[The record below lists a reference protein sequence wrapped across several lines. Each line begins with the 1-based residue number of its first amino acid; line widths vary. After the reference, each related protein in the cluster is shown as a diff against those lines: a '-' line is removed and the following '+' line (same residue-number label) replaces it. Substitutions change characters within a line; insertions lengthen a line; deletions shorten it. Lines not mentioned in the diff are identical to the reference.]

1 MKSLNYAKRMPS
13 KNKIVGKAIL
23 FLEIYIHTPCII
35 MIKEDFMKIYM
46 KQNKALLLFT
56 ILTSIIASLGYV
68 FMAVLLQKL
77 LDIAVGKNMQQ
88 FIPMVLFSI
97 FYFVMLG
104 IFLYLQSLLSK
115 RITCKIIKQIRSDL
129 FQGTVS
135 QSMEDFGKRNT
146 ADYLSIITNDV
157 KMIEDNFL
165 LPLFEVVQYIVIFIS
180 SFVLMIYFDVI
191 VTIVVFVAITLMFLV
206 PSLLGK
212 ELEKRQNILSSK
224 LADFTAKLKDILSG
238 FEIIKSY
245 SMKQYVIQQFDKEN
259 SETIHS
265 KYSVDKLFALNE
277 GLSSFL
283 ALMVQIVVLFLSAYF
298 IITERITVGTLLGMV
313 QVSSNLANP
322 LIMIFTNIPKI
333 KSIQPI
339 IEKLTVLSK
348 YGLNEVQKKQSATFN
363 SVVSISNLSFA
374 YEEQNR
380 VLDKINLH
388 IEKGKKYVIVG
399 KSGCGKTTL
408 VKLLAGYYTEY
419 SGQILYDNTDLN
431 MLNENDIVQLSS
443 IIHQNIYM
451 FNESIY
457 DNICLHED
465 YSKESIDK
473 AVKNSGLNDV
483 IERLPEGLLYK
494 VGENGSNLS
503 GGQKQRIAVARA
515 LIRNKPILIL
525 DEGTSAI
532 DMQTAYDIENHLLK
546 IEGLTI
552 ITITH
557 NLKKELLELYDD
569 IIYMENGEIIE
580 RGTFENLTN
589 APSRFSKYL
598 TLKKE

>member
-1 MKSLNYAKRMPS
+1 
-13 KNKIVGKAIL
+13 
-23 FLEIYIHTPCII
+23 
-35 MIKEDFMKIYM
+35 MKIYM
-46 KQNKALLLFT
+46 KQNKVLLLFT

-77 LDIAVGKNMQQ
+77 LDIAVEKNMQQ

-115 RITCKIIKQIRSDL
+115 RITCKIIKQIRTDV
-129 FQGTVS
+129 FKGIVS
-135 QSMEDFGKRNT
+135 QSMGDFGKRNT

-165 LPLFEVVQYIVIFIS
+165 LPFFEVVQYTVIFIS

-212 ELEKRQNILSSK
+212 ELEKRQNTLSSQ
-224 LADFTAKLKDILSG
+224 LADFTTKLKDILSG

-245 SMKQYVIQQFDKEN
+245 SMKQYVIQKFDKEN
-259 SETIHS
+259 SDTIHT

-348 YGLNEVQKKQSATFN
+348 YELNEVPKKQSATFN

-374 YEEQNR
+374 YEKQNK

-419 SGQILYDNTDLN
+419 SGKILYDNTDLN
-431 MLNENDIVQLSS
+431 MMNENDIVQLSS

-451 FNESIY
+451 FNESVY

-473 AVKNSGLNDV
+473 AVKASGLNDV
-483 IERLPEGLLYK
+483 IEKLPEGLLYEA
-494 VGENGSNLS
+494 GENGSNLS

-557 NLKKELLELYDD
+557 NLKKELLELYDN

-580 RGTFENLTN
+580 RGTFEELTSV
-589 APSRFSKYL
+589 PSRFLKYL
-598 TLKKE
+598 TIKKE

>member
-1 MKSLNYAKRMPS
+1 
-13 KNKIVGKAIL
+13 
-23 FLEIYIHTPCII
+23 
-35 MIKEDFMKIYM
+35 MKIYM
-46 KQNKALLLFT
+46 KQNKVLLLFT

-77 LDIAVGKNMQQ
+77 LDIAVEKNMQQ

-115 RITCKIIKQIRSDL
+115 RITCKIIKQIRTDV
-129 FQGTVS
+129 FKGIVS
-135 QSMEDFGKRNT
+135 QSMGDFGKRNT

-165 LPLFEVVQYIVIFIS
+165 LPFFEVVQYTVIFIS

-212 ELEKRQNILSSK
+212 ELEKRQNTLSSQ
-224 LADFTAKLKDILSG
+224 LADFTTKLKDILSG

-245 SMKQYVIQQFDKEN
+245 SMKQYVIQKFDKEN
-259 SETIHS
+259 SDTIHT

-348 YGLNEVQKKQSATFN
+348 YELNEVPKKQSATFN

-374 YEEQNR
+374 YEKQNR

-419 SGQILYDNTDLN
+419 SGKILYDNTDLS
-431 MLNENDIVQLSS
+431 MMNENDIVQLSS

-451 FNESIY
+451 FNESVY

-473 AVKNSGLNDV
+473 AVKASGLNDV
-483 IERLPEGLLYK
+483 IEKLPEGLLYEA
-494 VGENGSNLS
+494 GENGSNLS

-557 NLKKELLELYDD
+557 NLKKELLELYDN

-580 RGTFENLTN
+580 RGTFEELTSV
-589 APSRFSKYL
+589 PSRFLKYL
-598 TLKKE
+598 TIKKE

>member
-1 MKSLNYAKRMPS
+1 
-13 KNKIVGKAIL
+13 
-23 FLEIYIHTPCII
+23 

-46 KQNKALLLFT
+46 KQNKVLLLFT

-77 LDIAVGKNMQQ
+77 LDIAVEKNMQQ

-115 RITCKIIKQIRSDL
+115 RITCKIIKQIRTDV
-129 FQGTVS
+129 FKGIVS
-135 QSMEDFGKRNT
+135 QSMGDFGKRNT

-165 LPLFEVVQYIVIFIS
+165 LPFFEVVQYTVIFIS

-212 ELEKRQNILSSK
+212 ELEKRQNTLSSQ
-224 LADFTAKLKDILSG
+224 LADFTTKLKDILSG

-245 SMKQYVIQQFDKEN
+245 SMKQYVIQKFDKEN
-259 SETIHS
+259 SDTIHT
-265 KYSVDKLFALNE
+265 KYNVDKLFALNE

-348 YGLNEVQKKQSATFN
+348 YELNEVPKKQSATFN

-374 YEEQNR
+374 YEKQNR

-419 SGQILYDNTDLN
+419 SGKILYDNTDLN
-431 MLNENDIVQLSS
+431 MMNENDIVQLSS

-451 FNESIY
+451 FNESVY

-473 AVKNSGLNDV
+473 AVKASGLNDV
-483 IERLPEGLLYK
+483 IEKLPEGLLYEA
-494 VGENGSNLS
+494 GENGSNLS

-557 NLKKELLELYDD
+557 NLKKELLELYDN

-580 RGTFENLTN
+580 RGTFKELTSV
-589 APSRFSKYL
+589 PSRFLKYL
-598 TLKKE
+598 TIKKE

>member
-1 MKSLNYAKRMPS
+1 
-13 KNKIVGKAIL
+13 
-23 FLEIYIHTPCII
+23 

-46 KQNKALLLFT
+46 KQNKVLLLFT

-77 LDIAVGKNMQQ
+77 LDIAVEKNMQQ
-88 FIPMVLFSI
+88 FISMVLFSI

-115 RITCKIIKQIRSDL
+115 RITCKIIKQIRTDV
-129 FQGTVS
+129 FKGIVS
-135 QSMEDFGKRNT
+135 QSMGDFGKRNT

-165 LPLFEVVQYIVIFIS
+165 LPFFEVVQYTVIFIS

-212 ELEKRQNILSSK
+212 ELEKRQNTLSSQ
-224 LADFTAKLKDILSG
+224 LADFTTKLKDILSG

-245 SMKQYVIQQFDKEN
+245 SMKQYVIQKFDKEN
-259 SETIHS
+259 SDTIHT

-348 YGLNEVQKKQSATFN
+348 YELNEVPKKQSATFN

-374 YEEQNR
+374 YEKQNR

-419 SGQILYDNTDLN
+419 SGKILYDNTDLN
-431 MLNENDIVQLSS
+431 MMNENDIVQLSS

-451 FNESIY
+451 FNESVY

-473 AVKNSGLNDV
+473 AVKASGLNDV
-483 IERLPEGLLYK
+483 IEKLPEGLLYEA
-494 VGENGSNLS
+494 GENGSNLS

-557 NLKKELLELYDD
+557 NLKKELLELYDN

-580 RGTFENLTN
+580 RGTFEELTSV
-589 APSRFSKYL
+589 PSRFLKYL
-598 TLKKE
+598 TIKKE

>member
-1 MKSLNYAKRMPS
+1 
-13 KNKIVGKAIL
+13 
-23 FLEIYIHTPCII
+23 

-46 KQNKALLLFT
+46 KQNKVLLLFT

-77 LDIAVGKNMQQ
+77 LDIAVEKNMQQ

-115 RITCKIIKQIRSDL
+115 RITCKIIKQIRTDV
-129 FQGTVS
+129 FKGIVS
-135 QSMEDFGKRNT
+135 QSMGDFGKRNT

-165 LPLFEVVQYIVIFIS
+165 LPFFEVVQYTVIFIS

-212 ELEKRQNILSSK
+212 ELEKRQNTLSSQ
-224 LADFTAKLKDILSG
+224 LADFTTKLKDILSG

-245 SMKQYVIQQFDKEN
+245 SMKQYVIQKFDKEN
-259 SETIHS
+259 SDTIHT

-298 IITERITVGTLLGMV
+298 IITERITVGILLGMV

-348 YGLNEVQKKQSATFN
+348 YELNEVPKKQSATFN

-374 YEEQNR
+374 YEKQNR

-419 SGQILYDNTDLN
+419 SGKILYDNTDLN
-431 MLNENDIVQLSS
+431 MMNENDIVQLSS

-451 FNESIY
+451 FNESVY

-473 AVKNSGLNDV
+473 AVKASGLNDV
-483 IERLPEGLLYK
+483 IEKLPEGLLYEA
-494 VGENGSNLS
+494 GENGSNLS

-557 NLKKELLELYDD
+557 NLKKELLELYDN

-580 RGTFENLTN
+580 RGTFEELTSV
-589 APSRFSKYL
+589 PSRFLKYL
-598 TLKKE
+598 TIKKE

>member
-1 MKSLNYAKRMPS
+1 
-13 KNKIVGKAIL
+13 
-23 FLEIYIHTPCII
+23 
-35 MIKEDFMKIYM
+35 MKIYM
-46 KQNKALLLFT
+46 KQNKVLLLFT

-77 LDIAVGKNMQQ
+77 LDIAVEKNMQQ

-115 RITCKIIKQIRSDL
+115 RITCKIIKQIRTDV
-129 FQGTVS
+129 FKGIVS
-135 QSMEDFGKRNT
+135 QSMGDFGKRNT

-165 LPLFEVVQYIVIFIS
+165 LPFFEVVQYTVIFIS

-191 VTIVVFVAITLMFLV
+191 VSIVVFVAITLMFLV

-212 ELEKRQNILSSK
+212 ELEKRQNTLSSQ
-224 LADFTAKLKDILSG
+224 LADFTTKLKDILSG

-245 SMKQYVIQQFDKEN
+245 SMKQYVIQKFDKEN
-259 SETIHS
+259 SDTIHT

-348 YGLNEVQKKQSATFN
+348 YELNEVPKKQSATFN

-374 YEEQNR
+374 YEKQNR

-419 SGQILYDNTDLN
+419 SGKILYDNTDLN
-431 MLNENDIVQLSS
+431 MMNENDIVQLSS

-451 FNESIY
+451 FNESVY

-473 AVKNSGLNDV
+473 AVKASGLNDV
-483 IERLPEGLLYK
+483 IEKLPEGLLYEA
-494 VGENGSNLS
+494 GENGSNLS

-557 NLKKELLELYDD
+557 NLKKELLELYDN

-580 RGTFENLTN
+580 RGTFEELTSV
-589 APSRFSKYL
+589 PSRFLKYL
-598 TLKKE
+598 TIKKE

>member
-1 MKSLNYAKRMPS
+1 
-13 KNKIVGKAIL
+13 
-23 FLEIYIHTPCII
+23 
-35 MIKEDFMKIYM
+35 MKIYM
-46 KQNKALLLFT
+46 KQSKVLLLFT

-77 LDIAVGKNMQQ
+77 LDIAVEKNMQQ

-115 RITCKIIKQIRSDL
+115 RITCKIIKQIRTDV
-129 FQGTVS
+129 FKGIVS
-135 QSMEDFGKRNT
+135 QSMGDFGKRNT

-165 LPLFEVVQYIVIFIS
+165 LPFFEVVQYTVIFIS

-212 ELEKRQNILSSK
+212 ELEKRQNTLSSQ
-224 LADFTAKLKDILSG
+224 LADFTTKLKDILSG

-245 SMKQYVIQQFDKEN
+245 SMKQYVIQKFDKEN
-259 SETIHS
+259 SDTIHT

-348 YGLNEVQKKQSATFN
+348 YELNEVPKKQSATFN

-374 YEEQNR
+374 YEKQNR

-419 SGQILYDNTDLN
+419 SGKILYDNTDLN
-431 MLNENDIVQLSS
+431 MMNENDIVQLSS

-451 FNESIY
+451 FNESVY

-473 AVKNSGLNDV
+473 AVKASGLNDV
-483 IERLPEGLLYK
+483 IEKLPEGLLYEA
-494 VGENGSNLS
+494 GENGSNLS

-557 NLKKELLELYDD
+557 NLKKELLELYDN

-580 RGTFENLTN
+580 RGTFEELTSV
-589 APSRFSKYL
+589 PSRFLKYL
-598 TLKKE
+598 TIKKE

>member
-1 MKSLNYAKRMPS
+1 
-13 KNKIVGKAIL
+13 
-23 FLEIYIHTPCII
+23 
-35 MIKEDFMKIYM
+35 MKIYM
-46 KQNKALLLFT
+46 KQNKVLLLFT

-77 LDIAVGKNMQQ
+77 LDIAVEKNMQQ

-115 RITCKIIKQIRSDL
+115 RITCKIIKQIRTDV
-129 FQGTVS
+129 FKGIVS
-135 QSMEDFGKRNT
+135 QSMGDFGKRNT

-165 LPLFEVVQYIVIFIS
+165 LPFFEVVQYTVIFIS

-191 VTIVVFVAITLMFLV
+191 VTIVVFVAITLMFLA

-212 ELEKRQNILSSK
+212 ELEKRQNTLSSQ
-224 LADFTAKLKDILSG
+224 LADFTTKLKDILSG

-245 SMKQYVIQQFDKEN
+245 SMKQYVIQKFDKEN
-259 SETIHS
+259 SDTIHT

-348 YGLNEVQKKQSATFN
+348 YELNEVPKKQSATFN

-374 YEEQNR
+374 YEKQNR

-419 SGQILYDNTDLN
+419 SGKILYDNTDLN
-431 MLNENDIVQLSS
+431 MMNENDIVQLSS

-451 FNESIY
+451 FNESVY

-473 AVKNSGLNDV
+473 AVKASGLNDV
-483 IERLPEGLLYK
+483 IEKLPEGLLYEA
-494 VGENGSNLS
+494 GENGSNLS

-557 NLKKELLELYDD
+557 NLKKELLELYDN

-580 RGTFENLTN
+580 RGTFEELTSV
-589 APSRFSKYL
+589 PSRFLKYL
-598 TLKKE
+598 TIKKE

>member
-1 MKSLNYAKRMPS
+1 
-13 KNKIVGKAIL
+13 
-23 FLEIYIHTPCII
+23 

-46 KQNKALLLFT
+46 KQNKVLLLFT

-77 LDIAVGKNMQQ
+77 LDIAVEKNMQQ

-115 RITCKIIKQIRSDL
+115 RITCKIIKQIRTDV
-129 FQGTVS
+129 FKGIVN
-135 QSMEDFGKRNT
+135 QSMGDFGKRNT

-165 LPLFEVVQYIVIFIS
+165 LPFFEVVQYTVIFIS

-212 ELEKRQNILSSK
+212 ELEKRQNTLSSQ
-224 LADFTAKLKDILSG
+224 LADFTTKLKDILSG

-245 SMKQYVIQQFDKEN
+245 SMKQYVIQKFDKEN
-259 SETIHS
+259 SDTIHT
-265 KYSVDKLFALNE
+265 KYNVDKLFALNE

-348 YGLNEVQKKQSATFN
+348 YELNEVPKKQSATFN
-363 SVVSISNLSFA
+363 SAVSISNLSFA
-374 YEEQNR
+374 YEKQNR

-419 SGQILYDNTDLN
+419 SGKILYDNTDLN
-431 MLNENDIVQLSS
+431 MMNENDIVQLSS

-451 FNESIY
+451 FNESVY

-473 AVKNSGLNDV
+473 AVKASGLNDV
-483 IERLPEGLLYK
+483 IEKLPEGLLYEA
-494 VGENGSNLS
+494 GENGSNLS

-557 NLKKELLELYDD
+557 NLKKELLELYDN

-580 RGTFENLTN
+580 RGTFEELTSV
-589 APSRFSKYL
+589 PSRFLKYL
-598 TLKKE
+598 TIKKE

>member
-1 MKSLNYAKRMPS
+1 
-13 KNKIVGKAIL
+13 
-23 FLEIYIHTPCII
+23 
-35 MIKEDFMKIYM
+35 MKIYM
-46 KQNKALLLFT
+46 KQNKVLLLFT

-77 LDIAVGKNMQQ
+77 LDIAVEKNMQQ

-115 RITCKIIKQIRSDL
+115 RITCKIIKQIRTDV
-129 FQGTVS
+129 FKGIVS
-135 QSMEDFGKRNT
+135 QSMGDFGKRNT

-165 LPLFEVVQYIVIFIS
+165 LPFFEVVQYTVIFIS

-212 ELEKRQNILSSK
+212 ELEKRQNTLSSQ
-224 LADFTAKLKDILSG
+224 LADFTTKLKDILSG

-245 SMKQYVIQQFDKEN
+245 SMKQYVIQKFDKEN
-259 SETIHS
+259 SDTIHT

-348 YGLNEVQKKQSATFN
+348 YELNEVPKKQSATFN

-374 YEEQNR
+374 YEKQNR

-419 SGQILYDNTDLN
+419 SGKILYDNTDLN
-431 MLNENDIVQLSS
+431 MMNENDIVQLSS

-451 FNESIY
+451 FNESVY

-473 AVKNSGLNDV
+473 AVKASGLNDV
-483 IERLPEGLLYK
+483 IEKLPEGLLYEA
-494 VGENGSNLS
+494 GENGSNLS

-546 IEGLTI
+546 IEDLTI

-557 NLKKELLELYDD
+557 NLKKELLELYDN

-580 RGTFENLTN
+580 RGTFEELTSV
-589 APSRFSKYL
+589 PSRFLKYL
-598 TLKKE
+598 TIKKE

>member
-1 MKSLNYAKRMPS
+1 
-13 KNKIVGKAIL
+13 
-23 FLEIYIHTPCII
+23 
-35 MIKEDFMKIYM
+35 MKIYM
-46 KQNKALLLFT
+46 KQNKVLLLFT

-77 LDIAVGKNMQQ
+77 LDIAVEKNMQQ
-88 FIPMVLFSI
+88 FIPIVLFSI

-104 IFLYLQSLLSK
+104 IFLYRQSLLSK
-115 RITCKIIKQIRSDL
+115 RITCKIIKQIRTDV
-129 FQGTVS
+129 FKGIVS
-135 QSMEDFGKRNT
+135 QSMGDFGKRNT

-165 LPLFEVVQYIVIFIS
+165 LPFFEVVQYTVIFIS

-212 ELEKRQNILSSK
+212 EFEKRQNTLSSQ
-224 LADFTAKLKDILSG
+224 LADFTTKLKDILSG

-245 SMKQYVIQQFDKEN
+245 SMKQYVIQKFDKEN
-259 SETIHS
+259 SDTIHT

-348 YGLNEVQKKQSATFN
+348 YELNEVPKKQSATFN

-374 YEEQNR
+374 YEKQNR

-419 SGQILYDNTDLN
+419 SGKILYDNTDLN
-431 MLNENDIVQLSS
+431 MMNENDIVQLSS

-451 FNESIY
+451 FNESVY

-473 AVKNSGLNDV
+473 AVKASGLNDV
-483 IERLPEGLLYK
+483 IEKLPEGLLYEA
-494 VGENGSNLS
+494 GENGSNLS

-557 NLKKELLELYDD
+557 NLKKELLELYDN

-580 RGTFENLTN
+580 RGTFEELTSV
-589 APSRFSKYL
+589 PSRFLKYL
-598 TLKKE
+598 TIKKE

>member
-1 MKSLNYAKRMPS
+1 
-13 KNKIVGKAIL
+13 
-23 FLEIYIHTPCII
+23 

-46 KQNKALLLFT
+46 KQNKVLLLFT

-77 LDIAVGKNMQQ
+77 LDIAVEKNMQQ

-115 RITCKIIKQIRSDL
+115 RITCKIIKQIRTDV
-129 FQGTVS
+129 FKGIVS
-135 QSMEDFGKRNT
+135 QSMGDFGKRNT

-165 LPLFEVVQYIVIFIS
+165 LPFFEVVQYTVIFIS

-212 ELEKRQNILSSK
+212 ELEKRQNTLSSQ
-224 LADFTAKLKDILSG
+224 LADFTTKLKDILSG

-245 SMKQYVIQQFDKEN
+245 SMKQYVIQKFDKEN
-259 SETIHS
+259 SDTIHT

-348 YGLNEVQKKQSATFN
+348 YELNEVPKKQSATFN

-374 YEEQNR
+374 YEKQNR

-419 SGQILYDNTDLN
+419 SGKILYDNTDLN
-431 MLNENDIVQLSS
+431 MMNENDIVQLSS

-451 FNESIY
+451 FNESVY

-465 YSKESIDK
+465 YSKESMDK
-473 AVKNSGLNDV
+473 AVKASGLNDV
-483 IERLPEGLLYK
+483 IEKLPEGLLYEA
-494 VGENGSNLS
+494 GENGSNLS

-557 NLKKELLELYDD
+557 NLKKELLELYDN

-580 RGTFENLTN
+580 RGTFEELTSV
-589 APSRFSKYL
+589 PSRFLKYL
-598 TLKKE
+598 TIKKE

>member
-1 MKSLNYAKRMPS
+1 
-13 KNKIVGKAIL
+13 
-23 FLEIYIHTPCII
+23 
-35 MIKEDFMKIYM
+35 
-46 KQNKALLLFT
+46 
-56 ILTSIIASLGYV
+56 
-68 FMAVLLQKL
+68 
-77 LDIAVGKNMQQ
+77 
-88 FIPMVLFSI
+88 
-97 FYFVMLG
+97 
-104 IFLYLQSLLSK
+104 
-115 RITCKIIKQIRSDL
+115 
-129 FQGTVS
+129 
-135 QSMEDFGKRNT
+135 
-146 ADYLSIITNDV
+146 
-157 KMIEDNFL
+157 
-165 LPLFEVVQYIVIFIS
+165 
-180 SFVLMIYFDVI
+180 
-191 VTIVVFVAITLMFLV
+191 
-206 PSLLGK
+206 
-212 ELEKRQNILSSK
+212 
-224 LADFTAKLKDILSG
+224 
-238 FEIIKSY
+238 
-245 SMKQYVIQQFDKEN
+245 
-259 SETIHS
+259 
-265 KYSVDKLFALNE
+265 
-277 GLSSFL
+277 
-283 ALMVQIVVLFLSAYF
+283 MVQIVVLFLSTYF

-339 IEKLTVLSK
+339 IENLTVLSK

-380 VLDKINLH
+380 VLNKINLH

-419 SGQILYDNTDLN
+419 SGKILYDNTDLN
-431 MLNENDIVQLSS
+431 ILNENDIVQLSS

-473 AVKNSGLNDV
+473 VVKTSGLNDV
-483 IERLPEGLLYK
+483 IEKLPEGLLYK

-580 RGTFENLTN
+580 RGTFEGLTS
-589 APSRFSKYL
+589 APSRFLKYL

>member
-1 MKSLNYAKRMPS
+1 
-13 KNKIVGKAIL
+13 
-23 FLEIYIHTPCII
+23 

-46 KQNKALLLFT
+46 KQNKVLLLFT

-77 LDIAVGKNMQQ
+77 LDIAVEKNMQQ

-115 RITCKIIKQIRSDL
+115 RITCKIIKQIRTDV
-129 FQGTVS
+129 FKGIVS
-135 QSMEDFGKRNT
+135 QSMGDFGKRNT
-146 ADYLSIITNDV
+146 ADYISIISNDV

-165 LPLFEVVQYIVIFIS
+165 LPFFEVVQYTVIFIS

-212 ELEKRQNILSSK
+212 ELEKRQNTLSSQ
-224 LADFTAKLKDILSG
+224 LADFTTKLKDILSG

-245 SMKQYVIQQFDKEN
+245 SMKQYVIQKFDKEN
-259 SETIHS
+259 SDTIHT

-348 YGLNEVQKKQSATFN
+348 YELNEVPKKQSATFN

-374 YEEQNR
+374 YEKQNR

-419 SGQILYDNTDLN
+419 SGKILYDNTDLN
-431 MLNENDIVQLSS
+431 MMNENDIVQLSS

-451 FNESIY
+451 FNESVY

-473 AVKNSGLNDV
+473 AVKASGLNDV
-483 IERLPEGLLYK
+483 IEKLPEGLLYEA
-494 VGENGSNLS
+494 GENGSNLS

-557 NLKKELLELYDD
+557 NLKKELLELYDN

-580 RGTFENLTN
+580 RGTFEELTSV
-589 APSRFSKYL
+589 PSRFLKYL
-598 TLKKE
+598 TIKKE

>member
-1 MKSLNYAKRMPS
+1 
-13 KNKIVGKAIL
+13 
-23 FLEIYIHTPCII
+23 
-35 MIKEDFMKIYM
+35 MKIYM
-46 KQNKALLLFT
+46 KQNKVLLLFT

-77 LDIAVGKNMQQ
+77 LDIAVEKNMQQ

-115 RITCKIIKQIRSDL
+115 RITCKIIKQIRTDV
-129 FQGTVS
+129 FKGIVS
-135 QSMEDFGKRNT
+135 QSMGDFGKRNT

-165 LPLFEVVQYIVIFIS
+165 LPFFEVVQYTVIFIS

-212 ELEKRQNILSSK
+212 ELEKRQNTLSSQ
-224 LADFTAKLKDILSG
+224 LADFTTKLKDILSG

-245 SMKQYVIQQFDKEN
+245 SMKQYVIQKFDKEN
-259 SETIHS
+259 SDTIHT

-348 YGLNEVQKKQSATFN
+348 YELNEVPKKQSATFN

-374 YEEQNR
+374 YEKQNR

-419 SGQILYDNTDLN
+419 SGKILYDNTDLN
-431 MLNENDIVQLSS
+431 MMNENDIVQLSS

-451 FNESIY
+451 FNESVY

-473 AVKNSGLNDV
+473 AVKASGLNDV
-483 IERLPEGLLYK
+483 IEKLPEGLLYEA
-494 VGENGSNLS
+494 GENGSNLS

-557 NLKKELLELYDD
+557 NLKKELLELYDN

-580 RGTFENLTN
+580 RGTFEELTSV
-589 APSRFSKYL
+589 PSRLLKYL
-598 TLKKE
+598 TIKKE

>member
-1 MKSLNYAKRMPS
+1 
-13 KNKIVGKAIL
+13 
-23 FLEIYIHTPCII
+23 
-35 MIKEDFMKIYM
+35 MKIYM
-46 KQNKALLLFT
+46 KQNKVLLLFT

-77 LDIAVGKNMQQ
+77 LDIAVEKNMQQ

-115 RITCKIIKQIRSDL
+115 RITCKIIKQIRTDV
-129 FQGTVS
+129 FKGIVS
-135 QSMEDFGKRNT
+135 QSMGDFGKRNT

-165 LPLFEVVQYIVIFIS
+165 LPFFEVVQYTVIFIS

-212 ELEKRQNILSSK
+212 ELEKRQNTLSSQ
-224 LADFTAKLKDILSG
+224 LADFTTKLKDILSG

-245 SMKQYVIQQFDKEN
+245 SMKQYVIQKFDKEN
-259 SETIHS
+259 SDTIHT

-348 YGLNEVQKKQSATFN
+348 YELNEVPKKQSATFN

-374 YEEQNR
+374 YEKQNR

-419 SGQILYDNTDLN
+419 SGKILYDNTDLN
-431 MLNENDIVQLSS
+431 MMNENDIVQLSS

-451 FNESIY
+451 FNESVY

-473 AVKNSGLNDV
+473 AVKACGLNDV
-483 IERLPEGLLYK
+483 IEKLPEGLLYEA
-494 VGENGSNLS
+494 GENGSNLS

-557 NLKKELLELYDD
+557 NLKKELLELYDN

-580 RGTFENLTN
+580 RGTFEELTSV
-589 APSRFSKYL
+589 PSRFLKYL
-598 TLKKE
+598 TIKKE

>member
-1 MKSLNYAKRMPS
+1 
-13 KNKIVGKAIL
+13 
-23 FLEIYIHTPCII
+23 

-46 KQNKALLLFT
+46 KQNKVLLLFT

-77 LDIAVGKNMQQ
+77 LDIAVEKNMQQ

-115 RITCKIIKQIRSDL
+115 RITCKIIKQIRTDV
-129 FQGTVS
+129 FKGIVS
-135 QSMEDFGKRNT
+135 QSMGDFGKRNT

-165 LPLFEVVQYIVIFIS
+165 LPFFEVVQYTVIFIS

-212 ELEKRQNILSSK
+212 ELEKRQNTLSSQ
-224 LADFTAKLKDILSG
+224 LADFTTKLKDILSG

-245 SMKQYVIQQFDKEN
+245 SMIQYVIQKFDKEN
-259 SETIHS
+259 SDTIHT

-348 YGLNEVQKKQSATFN
+348 YELNEVPKKQSATFN

-374 YEEQNR
+374 YEKQNR

-419 SGQILYDNTDLN
+419 SGKILYDNTDLN
-431 MLNENDIVQLSS
+431 MMNENDIVQLSS

-451 FNESIY
+451 FNESVY

-473 AVKNSGLNDV
+473 AVKASGLNDV
-483 IERLPEGLLYK
+483 IEKLPEGLLYEA
-494 VGENGSNLS
+494 GENGSNLS
-503 GGQKQRIAVARA
+503 GGQKQRVAVARA

-557 NLKKELLELYDD
+557 NLKKELLELYDN

-580 RGTFENLTN
+580 RGTFEELTSV
-589 APSRFSKYL
+589 PSRFLKYL
-598 TLKKE
+598 TIKKE

>member
-1 MKSLNYAKRMPS
+1 MKFYIKQ
-13 KNKIVGKAIL
+13 NKIL
-23 FLEIYIHTPCII
+23 FL
-35 MIKEDFMKIYM
+35 
-46 KQNKALLLFT
+46 LT
-56 ILTSIIASLGYV
+56 ILTSVIASLGYV
-68 FMAVLLQKL
+68 FMAILLQKL
-77 LDIAVGKNMQQ
+77 LDIAVEKNMQQ

-115 RITCKIIKQIRSDL
+115 RIICKIIEQIRSDV

-135 QSMEDFGKRNT
+135 QGMEDFGKKNT
-146 ADYLSIITNDV
+146 ADYISIITNDV

-165 LPLFEVVQYIVIFIS
+165 LPLFKVVQYTVIFIS

-191 VTIVVFVAITLMFLV
+191 VTIVVFVAIAMMFLV

-212 ELEKRQNILSSK
+212 ELEKRQNMLSLK

-245 SMKQYVIQQFDKEN
+245 SMKQYVVQQFNKEN

-298 IITERITVGTLLGMV
+298 IITGRITVGTLLGMV

-348 YGLNEVQKKQSATFN
+348 YGLNEAQKEQSTTFN
-363 SVVSISNLSFA
+363 NAISISNLSFA
-374 YEEQNR
+374 YEEQNK

-419 SGQILYDNTDLN
+419 SGQILYDNSDLN
-431 MLNENDIVQLSS
+431 MLNGNDIVQLSS

-451 FNESIY
+451 FDESIY

-473 AVKNSGLNDV
+473 AVKNSGLNEV
-483 IERLPEGLLYK
+483 IEKLPEGLLYK

-532 DMQTAYDIENHLLK
+532 DMQTAYDIENRLLK
-546 IEGLTI
+546 IDNLTI

-569 IIYMENGEIIE
+569 VIYMENGEIIE
-580 RGTFENLTN
+580 QGPYVSLTN
-589 APSRFSKYL
+589 TSSQFLEYI
-598 TLKKE
+598 TLKKNNVIMLCPYKL

>member
-1 MKSLNYAKRMPS
+1 
-13 KNKIVGKAIL
+13 
-23 FLEIYIHTPCII
+23 
-35 MIKEDFMKIYM
+35 MKIYM
-46 KQNKALLLFT
+46 KQNKVLLLFT
-56 ILTSIIASLGYV
+56 ILTRIIASLGYV

-77 LDIAVGKNMQQ
+77 LDIAVEKNMQQ

-115 RITCKIIKQIRSDL
+115 RITCKIIKQIRTDV
-129 FQGTVS
+129 FKGIVS
-135 QSMEDFGKRNT
+135 QSMGDFGKRNT

-165 LPLFEVVQYIVIFIS
+165 LPFFEVVQYTVIFIS

-212 ELEKRQNILSSK
+212 ELEKRQNTLSSQ
-224 LADFTAKLKDILSG
+224 LADFTTKLKDILSG

-245 SMKQYVIQQFDKEN
+245 SMKQYVIQKFDKEN
-259 SETIHS
+259 SDTIHT

-348 YGLNEVQKKQSATFN
+348 YELNEVPKKQSATFN

-374 YEEQNR
+374 YEKQNR

-419 SGQILYDNTDLN
+419 SGKILYDNTDLS
-431 MLNENDIVQLSS
+431 MMNENDIVQLSS

-451 FNESIY
+451 FNESVY

-473 AVKNSGLNDV
+473 AVKASGLNDV
-483 IERLPEGLLYK
+483 IEKLPEGLLYEA
-494 VGENGSNLS
+494 GENGSNLS

-557 NLKKELLELYDD
+557 NLKKELLELYDN

-580 RGTFENLTN
+580 RGTFEELTSV
-589 APSRFSKYL
+589 PSRFLKYL
-598 TLKKE
+598 TIKKE

>member
-1 MKSLNYAKRMPS
+1 
-13 KNKIVGKAIL
+13 
-23 FLEIYIHTPCII
+23 
-35 MIKEDFMKIYM
+35 MKIYM
-46 KQNKALLLFT
+46 KQNKVLLLFT

-77 LDIAVGKNMQQ
+77 LDIAVEKNMQQ

-115 RITCKIIKQIRSDL
+115 RITCKIIKQIRTDV
-129 FQGTVS
+129 FKGIVS
-135 QSMEDFGKRNT
+135 QSMGDFGKRNT

-165 LPLFEVVQYIVIFIS
+165 LPFFEVVQYTVIFIS

-212 ELEKRQNILSSK
+212 ELEKRQNTLSSQ
-224 LADFTAKLKDILSG
+224 LADFTTKLKDILSG

-245 SMKQYVIQQFDKEN
+245 SMKQYVIQKFDKEN
-259 SETIHS
+259 SDTIHT

-348 YGLNEVQKKQSATFN
+348 YELNEVPKKQSATFN

-374 YEEQNR
+374 YEKQNR

-419 SGQILYDNTDLN
+419 SGKILYDNTDLN
-431 MLNENDIVQLSS
+431 MMNENDIVQLSS

-451 FNESIY
+451 FNESVY

-473 AVKNSGLNDV
+473 AVKASGLNDV
-483 IERLPEGLLYK
+483 IKKLPEGLLYEA
-494 VGENGSNLS
+494 GENGSNLS

-557 NLKKELLELYDD
+557 NLKKELLELYDN

-580 RGTFENLTN
+580 RGTFEELTSV
-589 APSRFSKYL
+589 PSRFLKYL
-598 TLKKE
+598 TIKKE

>member
-1 MKSLNYAKRMPS
+1 
-13 KNKIVGKAIL
+13 
-23 FLEIYIHTPCII
+23 
-35 MIKEDFMKIYM
+35 MIEEDFMKIYM
-46 KQNKALLLFT
+46 KQNKVLLLFT

-88 FIPMVLFSI
+88 FIPMVFFSI

-115 RITCKIIKQIRSDL
+115 RITCKIIKQIRTDV
-129 FQGTVS
+129 FKGTVS
-135 QSMEDFGKRNT
+135 QSMGDFGKRNT

-165 LPLFEVVQYIVIFIS
+165 LPLFEVVQYTVIFIS

-212 ELEKRQNILSSK
+212 ELEKRQNTFSSQ

-245 SMKQYVIQQFDKEN
+245 SMKQYVIQKFDKEN
-259 SETIHS
+259 SDTIHT

-348 YGLNEVQKKQSATFN
+348 YELNEVPKKQSATFN

-374 YEEQNR
+374 YEKQNR

-419 SGQILYDNTDLN
+419 SGKIHYDNTDLN
-431 MLNENDIVQLSS
+431 MMNENDIVQLSS

-451 FNESIY
+451 FNESVY

-473 AVKNSGLNDV
+473 AVKASGLNDV
-483 IERLPEGLLYK
+483 IEKLPEGLLYEA
-494 VGENGSNLS
+494 GEDGSNLS

-557 NLKKELLELYDD
+557 NLKKELLELYDN

-580 RGTFENLTN
+580 RGTFEELTSV
-589 APSRFSKYL
+589 PSRFLKYL
-598 TLKKE
+598 TIKKE

>member
-1 MKSLNYAKRMPS
+1 
-13 KNKIVGKAIL
+13 
-23 FLEIYIHTPCII
+23 
-35 MIKEDFMKIYM
+35 MKIYM
-46 KQNKALLLFT
+46 KQNKVLLLFT

-77 LDIAVGKNMQQ
+77 LDIAVEKNMQQ

-115 RITCKIIKQIRSDL
+115 RITCKIIKQIRTDV
-129 FQGTVS
+129 FKGIVS
-135 QSMEDFGKRNT
+135 QSMGDFGKRNT

-165 LPLFEVVQYIVIFIS
+165 LPFFEVVQYTVIFIS

-212 ELEKRQNILSSK
+212 ELEKRQNTLSSQ
-224 LADFTAKLKDILSG
+224 LADFTTKLKDILSG

-245 SMKQYVIQQFDKEN
+245 SMKQYVIQKFDKEN
-259 SETIHS
+259 SDTIHT

-348 YGLNEVQKKQSATFN
+348 YELNEVPKKQSATFN

-374 YEEQNR
+374 YEKQNR

-419 SGQILYDNTDLN
+419 SGKILYDNTDLN
-431 MLNENDIVQLSS
+431 MMNENDIVQLSS

-451 FNESIY
+451 FNESVY

-473 AVKNSGLNDV
+473 AVKASGLNDV
-483 IERLPEGLLYK
+483 IEKLPEGLLYEA
-494 VGENGSNLS
+494 GENGSNLS

-546 IEGLTI
+546 IAGLTI

-557 NLKKELLELYDD
+557 NLKKELLELYDN

-580 RGTFENLTN
+580 RGTFEELTSV
-589 APSRFSKYL
+589 PSRFLKYL
-598 TLKKE
+598 TIKKE

>member
-1 MKSLNYAKRMPS
+1 
-13 KNKIVGKAIL
+13 
-23 FLEIYIHTPCII
+23 

-46 KQNKALLLFT
+46 KQNKVLLLFT

-77 LDIAVGKNMQQ
+77 LDIAVEKNMQQ

-115 RITCKIIKQIRSDL
+115 RITCKIIKQIRTDV
-129 FQGTVS
+129 FKGIVS
-135 QSMEDFGKRNT
+135 QSMGDFGKRNT

-165 LPLFEVVQYIVIFIS
+165 LPFFEVVQYTVIFIS

-212 ELEKRQNILSSK
+212 ELEKRQNTLSSQ
-224 LADFTAKLKDILSG
+224 LADFTTKLKDILSG

-245 SMKQYVIQQFDKEN
+245 SMKQYVIQKFDKEN
-259 SETIHS
+259 SDTIHT

-348 YGLNEVQKKQSATFN
+348 YELNEVPKKQSATFN

-374 YEEQNR
+374 YEKQNR

-419 SGQILYDNTDLN
+419 SGKILYDNTDLN
-431 MLNENDIVQLSS
+431 MMNENDIVQLSS

-451 FNESIY
+451 FNESVY

-473 AVKNSGLNDV
+473 AVKASGLNDV
-483 IERLPEGLLYK
+483 IEKLPEGLLYEA
-494 VGENGSNLS
+494 GENGSNLS

-546 IEGLTI
+546 IEGLAI

-557 NLKKELLELYDD
+557 NLKKELLELYDN

-580 RGTFENLTN
+580 RGTFEELTSV
-589 APSRFSKYL
+589 PSRFLKYL
-598 TLKKE
+598 TIKKE

>member
-1 MKSLNYAKRMPS
+1 
-13 KNKIVGKAIL
+13 
-23 FLEIYIHTPCII
+23 

-46 KQNKALLLFT
+46 KQNKVLLLFT

-77 LDIAVGKNMQQ
+77 LDIAVEKNMQQ

-104 IFLYLQSLLSK
+104 IFLYLQSLLTK
-115 RITCKIIKQIRSDL
+115 RITCKIIKQIRTDV
-129 FQGTVS
+129 FKGIVS
-135 QSMEDFGKRNT
+135 QSMGDFGKRNT

-165 LPLFEVVQYIVIFIS
+165 LPFFEVVQYTVIFIS

-212 ELEKRQNILSSK
+212 ELEKRQNTLSSQ
-224 LADFTAKLKDILSG
+224 LADFTTKLKDILSG

-245 SMKQYVIQQFDKEN
+245 SMKQYVIQKFDKEN
-259 SETIHS
+259 SDTIHT

-348 YGLNEVQKKQSATFN
+348 YELNEVPKKQSATFN
-363 SVVSISNLSFA
+363 SVVSISNISFA
-374 YEEQNR
+374 YEKQNR

-419 SGQILYDNTDLN
+419 SGKILYDNTDLN
-431 MLNENDIVQLSS
+431 MMNENDIVQLSS

-451 FNESIY
+451 FNESVY

-473 AVKNSGLNDV
+473 AVKASGLNDV
-483 IERLPEGLLYK
+483 IEKLPEGLLYEA
-494 VGENGSNLS
+494 GENGSNLS

-557 NLKKELLELYDD
+557 NLKKELLELYDN

-580 RGTFENLTN
+580 RGTFEELTSV
-589 APSRFSKYL
+589 PSRFLKYL
-598 TLKKE
+598 TIKKE

>member
-1 MKSLNYAKRMPS
+1 
-13 KNKIVGKAIL
+13 
-23 FLEIYIHTPCII
+23 
-35 MIKEDFMKIYM
+35 MKIYM
-46 KQNKALLLFT
+46 KQNKVLLLFT

-77 LDIAVGKNMQQ
+77 LDIAVEKNMQQ

-115 RITCKIIKQIRSDL
+115 RITCKIIKQIRTNV
-129 FQGTVS
+129 FKGIVS
-135 QSMEDFGKRNT
+135 QSMGDFGKRNT

-165 LPLFEVVQYIVIFIS
+165 LPFFEVVQYTVIFIS

-212 ELEKRQNILSSK
+212 ELEKRQNTLSSQ
-224 LADFTAKLKDILSG
+224 LADFTTKLKDILSG

-245 SMKQYVIQQFDKEN
+245 SMKQYVIQKFDKEN
-259 SETIHS
+259 SDTIHT

-348 YGLNEVQKKQSATFN
+348 YELNEVPKKQSATFN

-374 YEEQNR
+374 YEKQNR

-419 SGQILYDNTDLN
+419 SGKILYDNTDLN
-431 MLNENDIVQLSS
+431 MMNENDIVQLSS

-451 FNESIY
+451 FNESVY

-473 AVKNSGLNDV
+473 AVKASGLNDV
-483 IERLPEGLLYK
+483 IEKLPEGLLYEA
-494 VGENGSNLS
+494 GENGSNLS

-557 NLKKELLELYDD
+557 NLKKELLELYDN

-580 RGTFENLTN
+580 RGTFEELTSV
-589 APSRFSKYL
+589 PSRFLKYL
-598 TLKKE
+598 TIKKE

>member
-1 MKSLNYAKRMPS
+1 
-13 KNKIVGKAIL
+13 
-23 FLEIYIHTPCII
+23 

-46 KQNKALLLFT
+46 KQNKVLLLFT

-77 LDIAVGKNMQQ
+77 LDIAVEKNMQQ

-115 RITCKIIKQIRSDL
+115 RITCKIIKQIRTDV
-129 FQGTVS
+129 FKGIVS
-135 QSMEDFGKRNT
+135 QSMGDFGKRNT

-165 LPLFEVVQYIVIFIS
+165 LPFFEVVQYTVIFIS

-212 ELEKRQNILSSK
+212 ELEKRQNTLSSQ
-224 LADFTAKLKDILSG
+224 LADFTTKLKDILSG

-245 SMKQYVIQQFDKEN
+245 SMKQYVIQKFDKEN
-259 SETIHS
+259 SDTIHT

-348 YGLNEVQKKQSATFN
+348 YELNEVPKKQSATFN

-374 YEEQNR
+374 YEKQNR

-419 SGQILYDNTDLN
+419 SGKILYDNTDLN
-431 MLNENDIVQLSS
+431 MMNENDIVQLSS

-451 FNESIY
+451 FNESVY

-473 AVKNSGLNDV
+473 AVKASGLNDV
-483 IERLPEGLLYK
+483 IEKLPEGLLYEA
-494 VGENGSNLS
+494 GENGSNLS

-557 NLKKELLELYDD
+557 NLKKELLELYDN
-569 IIYMENGEIIE
+569 IFYMENGEIIE
-580 RGTFENLTN
+580 RGTFEELTSV
-589 APSRFSKYL
+589 PSRFLKYL
-598 TLKKE
+598 TIKKE

>member
-1 MKSLNYAKRMPS
+1 
-13 KNKIVGKAIL
+13 
-23 FLEIYIHTPCII
+23 
-35 MIKEDFMKIYM
+35 MKIYM
-46 KQNKALLLFT
+46 KQNKVLLLFT

-77 LDIAVGKNMQQ
+77 LDIAVEKNMQL

-115 RITCKIIKQIRSDL
+115 RITCKIIKQIRTDV
-129 FQGTVS
+129 FKGIVS
-135 QSMEDFGKRNT
+135 QSMGDFGKRNT

-165 LPLFEVVQYIVIFIS
+165 LPFFEVVQYTVIFIS

-212 ELEKRQNILSSK
+212 ELEKRQNTLSSQ
-224 LADFTAKLKDILSG
+224 LADFTTKLKDILSG

-245 SMKQYVIQQFDKEN
+245 SMKQYVIQKFDKEN
-259 SETIHS
+259 SDTIHT

-348 YGLNEVQKKQSATFN
+348 YELNEVPKKQSATFN

-374 YEEQNR
+374 YEKQNR

-419 SGQILYDNTDLN
+419 SGKILYDNTDLN
-431 MLNENDIVQLSS
+431 MMNENDIVQLSS

-451 FNESIY
+451 FNESVY

-473 AVKNSGLNDV
+473 AVKASGLNDV
-483 IERLPEGLLYK
+483 IEKLPEGLLYEA
-494 VGENGSNLS
+494 GENGSNLS

-557 NLKKELLELYDD
+557 NLKKELLELYDN

-580 RGTFENLTN
+580 RGTFEELTSV
-589 APSRFSKYL
+589 PSRFLKYL
-598 TLKKE
+598 TIKKE

>member
-1 MKSLNYAKRMPS
+1 
-13 KNKIVGKAIL
+13 
-23 FLEIYIHTPCII
+23 
-35 MIKEDFMKIYM
+35 MKIYM
-46 KQNKALLLFT
+46 KQNKVLLLFT

-77 LDIAVGKNMQQ
+77 LDIAVEKNMQQ

-115 RITCKIIKQIRSDL
+115 RITCKIIKQIRTDV
-129 FQGTVS
+129 FKGIVS
-135 QSMEDFGKRNT
+135 QSMGDFGKRNT

-165 LPLFEVVQYIVIFIS
+165 LPFFEVVQYTVIFIS

-212 ELEKRQNILSSK
+212 ELEKRQNTLSSQ
-224 LADFTAKLKDILSG
+224 LADFTTKLKDILSG

-245 SMKQYVIQQFDKEN
+245 SMKQYVIQKFDKEN
-259 SETIHS
+259 SDTIHT

-322 LIMIFTNIPKI
+322 LIMIFTNRPKL

-348 YGLNEVQKKQSATFN
+348 YELNEVPKKQSATFN

-374 YEEQNR
+374 YEKQNR

-419 SGQILYDNTDLN
+419 SGKILYDNTDLN
-431 MLNENDIVQLSS
+431 MMNENDIVQLSS

-451 FNESIY
+451 FNESVY

-473 AVKNSGLNDV
+473 AVKASGLNDV
-483 IERLPEGLLYK
+483 IEKLPEGLLYEA
-494 VGENGSNLS
+494 GENGSNLS

-557 NLKKELLELYDD
+557 NLKKELLELYDN

-580 RGTFENLTN
+580 RGTFEELTSV
-589 APSRFSKYL
+589 PSRFLKYL
-598 TLKKE
+598 TIKKE

>member
-1 MKSLNYAKRMPS
+1 
-13 KNKIVGKAIL
+13 
-23 FLEIYIHTPCII
+23 
-35 MIKEDFMKIYM
+35 
-46 KQNKALLLFT
+46 
-56 ILTSIIASLGYV
+56 
-68 FMAVLLQKL
+68 
-77 LDIAVGKNMQQ
+77 
-88 FIPMVLFSI
+88 
-97 FYFVMLG
+97 
-104 IFLYLQSLLSK
+104 
-115 RITCKIIKQIRSDL
+115 
-129 FQGTVS
+129 
-135 QSMEDFGKRNT
+135 
-146 ADYLSIITNDV
+146 
-157 KMIEDNFL
+157 
-165 LPLFEVVQYIVIFIS
+165 
-180 SFVLMIYFDVI
+180 
-191 VTIVVFVAITLMFLV
+191 
-206 PSLLGK
+206 
-212 ELEKRQNILSSK
+212 
-224 LADFTAKLKDILSG
+224 
-238 FEIIKSY
+238 
-245 SMKQYVIQQFDKEN
+245 MKQYVIQKFDKEN
-259 SETIHS
+259 SDTIHT

-348 YGLNEVQKKQSATFN
+348 YELNEVPKKQSATFN

-374 YEEQNR
+374 YEKQNR

-419 SGQILYDNTDLN
+419 SGKILYDNTDLN
-431 MLNENDIVQLSS
+431 MMNENDIVQLSS

-451 FNESIY
+451 FNESVY

-473 AVKNSGLNDV
+473 AVKASGLNDV
-483 IERLPEGLLYK
+483 IEKLPEGLLYEA
-494 VGENGSNLS
+494 GENGSNLS

-557 NLKKELLELYDD
+557 NLKKELLELYDN

-580 RGTFENLTN
+580 RGTFEELTSV
-589 APSRFSKYL
+589 PSRFLKYL
-598 TLKKE
+598 TIKKE